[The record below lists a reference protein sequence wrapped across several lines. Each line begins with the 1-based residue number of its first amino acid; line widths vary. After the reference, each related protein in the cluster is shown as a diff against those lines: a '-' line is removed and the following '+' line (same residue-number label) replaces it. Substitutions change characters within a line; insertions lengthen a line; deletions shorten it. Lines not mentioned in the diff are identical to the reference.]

1 MIRLPSVVHVIRS
14 ARETAQ
20 RFPWVLL
27 SATTSAS
34 LSWVLVVQSISN
46 PSREELLGRCLL
58 VTILGIS
65 GFLAFAIG
73 LEQSPLA
80 QRRHWIGLA
89 AGAVVLIPFF
99 LSYNQETARIYVYR
113 FLQLAVASHLL
124 VAVAPYYRRGEIAA
138 FWQFNRILFQRILQS
153 VLFSGILFIG
163 LCVALWAVQSVLGL
177 KVEWKVYY
185 FLFLAIGYLFNT
197 WFFLA
202 GVPCDWRDL
211 EPEADYPAGLRLF
224 VQFILLPL
232 VTLYVLILYAY
243 LVKILAIRE
252 WPRGTIGWLV
262 SIVSVVGMLALLLV
276 HPLRNQPGHRWIR
289 RYSRSFYAGLFPLII
304 LLLMAIWRR
313 VSEYG
318 LTEDR
323 YFLIV
328 LSLWMSG
335 IAGYFTFRRQP
346 SIKVIPVSLALVAVL
361 TVGGGWGPYS
371 ICRQNQLGRLRTI
384 LNRVGI
390 LKDGQI
396 HKTGTPPDFKDRKEI
411 SAIVAYLLEMHGTAS
426 LQPWFAQDLKNLR
439 GKSVHPGV
447 ESVFSWRSS
456 VDLAA
461 KVTEL
466 MGVTYVNNWDS
477 RANPRVFSVSSK
489 RQWQD
494 AQAVAGYDYLLTFNL
509 YRSGASPYSQTANIG
524 SRHFELYCGTDGQT
538 FELREGMTNLVT
550 IDLKPFFDRIQQ
562 QPGEGSHTILPEE
575 LLSLEG
581 ESDSAKIKLVFAG
594 FTATRDPSGVQ
605 LTNAHGVLLLKFK
618 NQVDSPPVT
627 PFSKR

>member
-1 MIRLPSVVHVIRS
+1 MIRLPSVIHVIRS

-27 SATTSAS
+27 SATASAC
-34 LSWVLVVQSISN
+34 LSWFLVVENISN
-46 PSREELLGRCLL
+46 PSREELLSRGLL
-58 VTILGIS
+58 VAMLGIS
-65 GFLAFAIG
+65 GFFAIAIG

-80 QRRHWIGLA
+80 PRGLWIGFT
-89 AGAVVLIPFF
+89 AGAVVLILFF
-99 LSYNQETARIYVYR
+99 LSYNPETSRIYIYR
-113 FLQLAVASHLL
+113 FFQLAVASHLL

-153 VLFSGILFIG
+153 ALFSGILFIG
-163 LCVALWAVQSVLGL
+163 LSIALWAIQSLLGL
-177 KVEWKVYY
+177 KVEWKAYY
-185 FLFLAIGYLFNT
+185 FLFLAIGFLFNT

-202 GVPCDWRDL
+202 GTPSSGRDL
-211 EPEADYPAGLRLF
+211 EPESDYPAGLRLF

-262 SIVSVVGMLALLLV
+262 SIVSVFGMLALLLV

-289 RYSRSFYAGLFPLII
+289 LYSRSFYAGLFPLII
-304 LLLMAIWRR
+304 LLLMAIGRR

-323 YFLIV
+323 YLLII
-328 LSLWMSG
+328 LSLWMTG

-361 TVGGGWGPYS
+361 TVGGIWGPYS
-371 ICRQNQLGRLRTI
+371 VCRQNQLGRLQTI
-384 LNRVGI
+384 LGRVGI
-390 LKDGQI
+390 LKDGHVQ
-396 HKTGTPPDFKDRKEI
+396 KTATPPEFKDRKEI

-426 LQPWFAQDLKNLR
+426 LQPLFAQDLQSLR
-439 GKSVHPGV
+439 ADAGQRATRK
-447 ESVFSWRSS
+447 VFSWRSS

-466 MGVTYVNNWDS
+466 MGVTYVNKWDS
-477 RANPRVFSVSSK
+477 RANPRVFSITSK
-489 RQWQD
+489 RQGQE
-494 AQAVAGYDYLLTFNL
+494 AQSVAGYDYLLTFNL
-509 YRSGASPYSQTANIG
+509 YRSGMSSYSQTANIE
-524 SRHFELYCGTDGQT
+524 SRHFEVYWGADGQT
-538 FELREGMTNLVT
+538 FEFREGKTSLIT

-562 QPGEGSHTILPEE
+562 QPGEGSNTLLPED

-581 ESDSAKIKLVFAG
+581 ESNAAKIKLVFAG

-605 LTNAHGVLLLKFK
+605 FTNAHGHLLLKFM
-618 NQVDSPPVT
+618 DL
-627 PFSKR
+627 SK

>member
-14 ARETAQ
+14 TRETAQ

-27 SATTSAS
+27 SAIASAC
-34 LSWVLVVQSISN
+34 LSWVLVVENISN
-46 PSREELLGRCLL
+46 PSREELLSRCLL
-58 VTILGIS
+58 VAILGIS
-65 GFLAFAIG
+65 GFLALAVG

-80 QRRHWIGLA
+80 PRRHWIGLA

-99 LSYNQETARIYVYR
+99 FSYNQETARIYVYR

-124 VAVAPYYRRGEIAA
+124 VAVAPYFRRGEIAA

-153 VLFSGILFIG
+153 VLFSGILFVG
-163 LCVALWAVQSVLGL
+163 LSVALWAVQSLLGL

-185 FLFLAIGYLFNT
+185 FLFLAIGFLFNT

-202 GVPCDWRDL
+202 GIPSNWRDS

-243 LVKILAIRE
+243 LVKILVIRE

-262 SIVSVVGMLALLLV
+262 SVVSVVGMLALLLV

-289 RYSRSFYAGLFPLII
+289 LYSRSFYAGLFPLII

-335 IAGYFTFRRQP
+335 IAGYFTFPRQP
-346 SIKVIPVSLALVAVL
+346 SIKVIPISLALVAVL
-361 TVGGGWGPYS
+361 TVGGVWGPYS
-371 ICRQNQLGRLRTI
+371 VCRQNQLGRLRTI
-384 LNRVGI
+384 LDRVGI
-390 LKDGQI
+390 LKGGHIQ
-396 HKTGTPPDFKDRKEI
+396 KTATPPDFKDRKEI

-426 LQPWFAQDLKNLR
+426 LQPWFAQDLKGLR
-439 GKSVHPGV
+439 GNEVHPGV
-447 ESVFSWRSS
+447 GSVFSWRSS

-489 RQWQD
+489 RQGQD
-494 AQAVAGYDYLLTFNL
+494 AQMVAGYDYLLSFNF
-509 YRSGASPYSQTANIG
+509 YRSGTSPYSQTSNIG
-524 SRHFELYCGTDGQT
+524 ARHFELYWGTDGQT
-538 FELREGMTNLVT
+538 FEIREGKTNLVL
-550 IDLKPFFDRIQQ
+550 IDLKPFFERIQQ
-562 QPGEGSHTILPEE
+562 QPGEGAHTSLPED
-575 LLSLEG
+575 LLSVEG
-581 ESDSAKIKLVFAG
+581 ESVVAKVKLVFAN
-594 FTATRDPSGVQ
+594 FTATRESAGIQ
-605 LTNAHGVLLLKFK
+605 ITNAHGQLLMKFK
-618 NQVDSPPVT
+618 D
-627 PFSKR
+627 RAE